1 MENILQGPARI
12 ALSVLREKD
21 ARLLPINLL
30 ARPKAI
36 LIQDMVDCC
45 CIIFRGFGEQN
56 DVIRI
61 HNMSNYGSTSTS
73 FDST

>member
-1 MENILQGPARI
+1 MENTLQGPARI
-12 ALSVLREKD
+12 ALSVLREED

-36 LIQDMVDCC
+36 LVQDMVDGC
-45 CIIFRGFGEQN
+45 CIIFGGFGEQN

-61 HNMSNYGSTSTS
+61 HNMRN
-73 FDST
+73 